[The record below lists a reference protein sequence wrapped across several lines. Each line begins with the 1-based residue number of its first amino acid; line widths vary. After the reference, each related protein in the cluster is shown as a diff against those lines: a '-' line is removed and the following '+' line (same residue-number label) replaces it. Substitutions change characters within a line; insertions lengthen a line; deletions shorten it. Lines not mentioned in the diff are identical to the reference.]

1 MALHTAKTYL
11 FYESGV
17 AVFTKLVDI
26 VGYPDMGS
34 APNTLDTTD
43 LSAEKMKTK
52 IRGLQ
57 ESPDLTF
64 ECNYDEDAYD
74 LIDGLAD
81 TKKKFQLHFG
91 TGGADGKFQWEGTVS
106 VFVSG
111 GGVDEVRKMTV
122 TCVAETEIAK
132 I

>member
-11 FYESGV
+11 FYESGS

-52 IRGLQ
+52 MRGLQ

-64 ECNYDEDAYD
+64 ECNYDETAYD
-74 LIDGLAD
+74 LIETITG
-81 TKKKFQLHFG
+81 KKKFQLHFG
-91 TGGADGKFQWEGTVS
+91 TAGADGKFEWEGTVS

-122 TCVAETEIAK
+122 TCVAESEIKK